1 VALVSGW
8 LGLDAEST
16 KASLPL
22 GLGALGVV
30 FGDIGTSPL
39 YALRSVLHEAGP
51 TDRSDLFGVTSLV
64 VWALVTIVGVLH
76 VVVLLT
82 ADNEG
87 EGGIMALASLV
98 RRQARNHR
106 VRTAVTVAAMIGA
119 ALFLG
124 DSILT
129 PAISVLAAS
138 EGLKVASPSLG
149 HLVVPLAIVILLGV
163 FLLQRVGSGR
173 IGVVYGPVMLTWF
186 LVLGV
191 GGAASL
197 AQDPQVLEALSPQW
211 GVQFLWS
218 HPLTGFLT
226 LGAVVLVVTGAEALY
241 TDLGHF
247 GRPAISA
254 AWWCIVFPSLLLAY
268 LGETAAVL
276 RDPTS
281 AGDPFYAVVPSW
293 ATVPV
298 LVLGTCATVIAS
310 EAVIAGAFTVL
321 HQAAGLSL
329 FPDLRTLHTS
339 GRHPGQIYQPAS
351 NWALAIAVLLVVV
364 GFRSSQR
371 LASAYGVT
379 VSATVVVTVIVYL
392 VWAVRGRPRPTA
404 RLALGAVTGLIAVV
418 LFAATLPKLASG
430 GWVPCVI
437 AAAIFL
443 LMHTWWTGQ
452 NRVAAQ
458 LRTEELKAEQL
469 GRTVA
474 REGSKLH
481 RVPGQAVFLTHD
493 STVVPVALRVAVET
507 THLVPDRPILLSWDV
522 DDTPTASAHQTSVSV
537 QVFRECDWE
546 AVGVSVVL
554 GYRERLDAER
564 ILRRAADQEP
574 ELLRDVDPGSAL
586 FVISEPIVRTSGHS
600 SMARWRR
607 QLFVALDRLAP
618 DRIDQL
624 ALPRDRTLVIGRELD
639 L

>member
-1 VALVSGW
+1 MSG
-8 LGLDAEST
+8 LFGLDAESA
-16 KASLPL
+16 KASVPL

-82 ADNEG
+82 ADNDG

-138 EGLKVASPSLG
+138 EGLKVAAPSLG
-149 HLVVPLAIVILLGV
+149 HLVLPLAIVILLGV
-163 FLLQRVGSGR
+163 FVLQRVGSGR

-186 LVLGV
+186 LVLGI
-191 GGAASL
+191 GGAVSL
-197 AQDPQVLEALSPQW
+197 GQDPQVLEALSPQW
-211 GVQFLWS
+211 GVAFLWS

-281 AGDPFYAVVPSW
+281 AADPFYAVVPSW

-321 HQAAGLSL
+321 HQSAGLSL

-364 GFRSSQR
+364 GFRSSER
-371 LASAYGVT
+371 LANAYGVT
-379 VSATVVVTVIVYL
+379 VSATVVVTVIVYV
-392 VWAVRGRPRPTA
+392 VWATRSRPRPTV
-404 RLALGAVTGLIAVV
+404 RLALGASTGLIAVV

-443 LMHTWWTGQ
+443 LMHTWWAGQ

-469 GRTVA
+469 GHTVA
-474 REGSKLH
+474 RAGSTLH

-493 STVVPVALRVAVET
+493 SSVVPVALRVAVET

-522 DDTPTASAHQTSVSV
+522 DDTPTASPHETSVSV

-554 GYRERLDAER
+554 GYRERLDAEH
-564 ILRRAADQEP
+564 ILTRAADQEP

-586 FVISEPIVRTSGHS
+586 FVVSEPIVRTTGHS

-607 QLFVALDRLAP
+607 HLFVALDRLAP

-624 ALPRDRTLVIGRELD
+624 ALPRDRTVVIGRELD